1 MFVISI
7 NGGIIPLI
15 LKVGVLALAP
25 YILFRAL
32 KETPTVVRKIS
43 LVLFILGFLAI
54 EIYLRLT
61 GAVPGFTTP
70 DLQSVTIIPKA
81 DLVENSI
88 TICDSNGINKFN
100 RHNSLASIW
109 PLNSEGFHSI
119 YEFSQAVIDSQHAH
133 GKKVIFIIGDSW
145 TYGLNADSGYSF
157 ASLLDRTGE
166 YTVLNA
172 GIPGTD
178 LPQYKGLVKQYILT
192 GKLKPD
198 KVVVCISRN
207 DIYTKPERKLTPGI
221 PLQFCT
227 NAGAF
232 HSYFPN
238 GDTVVGGAKETYA
251 FILDHFTVVGIFG
264 EGWCSDILGK
274 SVIISRL
281 LGWLIN
287 AEHPLENIE
296 RVDPTETIIR
306 QIKNDCDYANM
317 PVSFIL
323 LPSKF
328 AYGEDSLPK
337 LKHVISLNNST
348 VPLADYPGGADD
360 HPNNTGH
367 YKLFV
372 AIKDVLDN
380 DSSRVRVSTKTP

>member
-1 MFVISI
+1 MFVLSI

-15 LKVGVLALAP
+15 LKMGLLALAP

-32 KETPTVVRKIS
+32 KGSPTVVRKIS
-43 LVLFILGFLAI
+43 WVLFILGLLAI
-54 EIYLRLT
+54 EISLRLT

-70 DLQSVTIIPKA
+70 NLPSVTIIPKA

-100 RHNSLASIW
+100 RQNPLASIW
-109 PLNSEGFHSI
+109 PLNSEGFHSM
-119 YEFSQAVIDSQHAH
+119 YEFSQAVIDSEHAH

-145 TYGLNADSGYSF
+145 TYGLNADSSYSF
-157 ASLLDRTGE
+157 ASRLNRTGK

-172 GIPGTD
+172 GIPGAD
-178 LPQYKGLVKQYILT
+178 LPQYKGIVKHYISN

-207 DIYTKPERKLTPGI
+207 DIRQPERKLTPGI

-232 HSYFPN
+232 PSHFYN
-238 GDTVVGGAKETYA
+238 RDTVVGGAKETYA
-251 FILDHFTVVGIFG
+251 FILDRFTVVGIFG
-264 EGWCSDILGK
+264 EGWCSDMLGK

-287 AEHPLENIE
+287 AEDPLEYIE
-296 RVDPTETIIR
+296 GVDPTEKIIQ
-306 QIKNDCDYANM
+306 QIKNDCDYANV

-328 AYGEDSLPK
+328 AYGESFLPK

-380 DSSRVRVSTKTP
+380 DSTRVDVSTKIP